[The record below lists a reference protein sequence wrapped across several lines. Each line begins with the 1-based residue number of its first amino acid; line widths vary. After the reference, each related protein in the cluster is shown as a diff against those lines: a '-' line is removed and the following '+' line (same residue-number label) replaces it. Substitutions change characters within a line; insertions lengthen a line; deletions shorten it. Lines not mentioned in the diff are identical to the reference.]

1 MLILNTKHCV
11 ENPNNLLAKD
21 GIYLALK
28 LLGYIVEDLADNLI
42 EKEALQI
49 LNATATVVPEA
60 NQMKD
65 LILQFSKKRGQ
76 PGGNKEEAVPQK
88 KSWFFCPFL

>member
-76 PGGNKEEAVPQK
+76 PDKEEAVPQQ